1 MSAIMSSSNQLGP
14 LFLPFFFFGRF
25 RNQEMVLARYFYR
38 RSILQRTLK
47 QFWTSSSKIRTKI
60 EMKEHLSG
68 RLTSQTSLF
77 RSRDMFVRSAFQFV
91 FLPSNLAVFLW
102 NPPWN
107 SFYTVENPHL
117 AWCLPRRLI
126 KLSAPNS
133 APNWTCTRAHSV
145 WIFQKNPEAETMLN
159 MLLKTSL
166 KIEQENTERRRR
178 GKEKN

>member
-1 MSAIMSSSNQLGP
+1 
-14 LFLPFFFFGRF
+14 
-25 RNQEMVLARYFYR
+25 MVLARYFYR

-68 RLTSQTSLF
+68 RLISQRSLF

-91 FLPSNLAVFLW
+91 FLPSNLAIILW

-107 SFYTVENPHL
+107 SFYTAVNPHL

-126 KLSAPNS
+126 KLSAPYF
-133 APNWTCTRAHSV
+133 APNWTCTRAHRVS
-145 WIFQKNPEAETMLN
+145 IFQKNPEAEIMLTMLFN
-159 MLLKTSL
+159 TSL
-166 KIEQENTERRRR
+166 KIDQDNTERRRTR
-178 GKEKN
+178 KERIN